1 MNAVVDEESRIT
13 MTDAAVAH
21 VKTQL
26 AKRGKGIGLRL
37 GVKKVGCSGYGYVVD
52 FLDEASPVDIVYPIV
67 EGLAVYV
74 DPDSLPFVRGTEV
87 DYVRQGLNVGFEF
100 NNPNVKAMCG
110 CGESFNI

>member
-1 MNAVVDEESRIT
+1 MSAVVDNDAVIT
-13 MTDAAVAH
+13 MTDAAIAH
-21 VKTQL
+21 VKAQI

-52 FLDEASPVDIVYPIV
+52 FLDMANPDDREYTVAD
-67 EGLAVYV
+67 GLAVYV
-74 DPDSLPFVRGTEV
+74 DPESLPFVKGTEV
-87 DYVRQGLNVGFEF
+87 NYVRQGLNTGFEF